1 MADKLIEGP
10 VTSGDLMKKPSLTPT
25 GSHTTNGEGGY
36 KKRTGGRF
44 PETTK
49 DLGDRLKNPTKR

>member
-1 MADKLIEGP
+1 MSNLIEGP
-10 VTSGDLMKKPSLTPT
+10 AAEGLMKKPTNKPT

-44 PETTK
+44 PEVTK
-49 DLGDRLKNPTKR
+49 ELGAGLKKPSKR

>member
-1 MADKLIEGP
+1 MGKLVEGP
-10 VTSGDLMKKPSLTPT
+10 VTELCGTPTTKPS
-25 GSHTTNGEGGY
+25 GSHTTNGEAGY

-49 DLGDRLKNPTKR
+49 DLGDRYKSPTKK